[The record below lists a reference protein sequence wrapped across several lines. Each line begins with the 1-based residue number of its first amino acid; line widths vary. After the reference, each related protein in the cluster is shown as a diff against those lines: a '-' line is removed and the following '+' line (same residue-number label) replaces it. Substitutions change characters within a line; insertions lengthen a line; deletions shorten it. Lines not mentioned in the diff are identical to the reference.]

1 MDKKLIIFDCD
12 GVLVDSEFVSCKVFS
27 ETLSKYGHHV
37 TVEECIKQY
46 TGINEEDCRQLIMAE
61 TGIHMPKDYW
71 ESQETVLRKAFETE
85 LTPLLQPV
93 LDALVELGLPRC
105 VASNSSRRHVIHC
118 LETTNQ
124 LGYFEDLAIFSSQQ
138 VKRAKPAPD
147 LFLHAAK
154 EMGFKPQDCLVIED
168 SLIGANAAIAA
179 GMKVFMFLGG
189 THARS
194 DWYREKVA
202 INNKP
207 MHATSHAL
215 ALAIREAL

>member
-1 MDKKLIIFDCD
+1 MAEKLIIFDCD

-27 ETLSKYGHHV
+27 ETLSKYGYHIS
-37 TVEECIKQY
+37 VEECIRRY
-46 TGINEEDCRQLIMAE
+46 TGINEEDCRQMIMAE
-61 TGIHMPKDYW
+61 TGIHMPVNYW
-71 ESQETVLRKAFETE
+71 ESEETVLRKAFETE

-93 LDALVELGLPRC
+93 LDALVELAMPRC
-105 VASNSSRRHVIHC
+105 VASNSSRKHVIHC
-118 LETTNQ
+118 LETTKQ
-124 LGYFEDLAIFSSQQ
+124 LGYFDDLAIFSSQQ
-138 VKRAKPAPD
+138 VKKAKPAPD
-147 LFLHAAK
+147 LFLYAAK
-154 EMGFKPQDCLVIED
+154 EMGFKPEDCLVIED

-189 THARS
+189 THALS

-207 MHATSHAL
+207 MHNTSHEL